1 MMLGTR
7 MAATDLSLVSN
18 HSRDVERI
26 INIVCARMI
35 TTQELRA
42 GVAFAC
48 AAQNAALRS
57 AMQFSADED
66 FAKELDVQ
74 DPLRSFR
81 ERFHLPSGK
90 NGKPLIYFAGNSLGL
105 MPKSAKEIVEQE
117 LHDWATLGVAAHL
130 EGKTPWYSYHETLR
144 DPAARLVG
152 AKTNEVIC
160 MNSLTVNLHLMMA
173 TFYRPTKSRFKIL
186 MEDPAFPSDTYA
198 IKTQIVHHGLNP
210 KDALMLASP
219 RKGELTA
226 QTEDVLDLINKHAK
240 ELAVVLIGG
249 VNFFTGQLFDIPTIT
264 AAAQKHGITVGVDL
278 AHAIGNV
285 PLSLHDWNV
294 DFAVWC
300 SYKYLNA
307 GPGAVAGAFVHER
320 HATNTD
326 LPRLAG
332 WFGNDP
338 NTRFRMQLEPEFIP
352 VPSADG
358 WQVSNPP
365 ILAMA
370 PLRASLAIF
379 DEAGGMKS
387 LREKSIRLT
396 NYLQFLLE
404 SGLDGQVKKALTII
418 TPRKEN
424 ERGCQLSILVHE
436 HGKEVFGKLEAAGVT
451 CDFREPNVIRVAPTP
466 LYNTFHEV
474 WRFTHIL
481 ADRQ

>member
-1 MMLGTR
+1 MG
-7 MAATDLSLVSN
+7 D
-18 HSRDVERI
+18 
-26 INIVCARMI
+26 CAPS
-35 TTQELRA
+35 
-42 GVAFAC
+42 AC

-57 AMQFSADED
+57 FMQFSADED
-66 FAKELDVQ
+66 FAKQLDVQ
-74 DPLRSFR
+74 DLLRSFR
-81 ERFHLPSGK
+81 ERFHLPLGK
-90 NGKPLIYFAGNSLGL
+90 NRKPLIYFAGNSLGL
-105 MPKSAKEIVEQE
+105 MPKSAKQIVEQE

-130 EGKTPWYSYHETLR
+130 EGKTPWYSYHETVR
-144 DPAARLVG
+144 EGAARLVG
-152 AKTNEVIC
+152 ARPNEVIC

-173 TFYRPTKSRFKIL
+173 TFYRPTQSRFKVL

-210 KDALMLASP
+210 KDALILARP
-219 RKGELTA
+219 RQGEFTVR
-226 QTEDVLDLINKHAK
+226 TEDVLDLIERHGDA
-240 ELAVVLIGG
+240 LAIILIGG
-249 VNFFTGQLFDIPTIT
+249 VNFFTGQLFDIRIIT
-264 AAAQKHGITVGVDL
+264 AAARKQGITVGVDL
-278 AHAIGNV
+278 AHAVGNI

-320 HATNTD
+320 HASNTD

-338 NTRFRMQLEPEFIP
+338 SSRFRMHLEPEFIP

-379 DEAGGMKS
+379 DEAGGIQP

-396 NYLQFLLE
+396 SYLQFLLE
-404 SGLDGQVKKALTII
+404 SEPDGRSKQRYTVI
-418 TPRKEN
+418 TPGNTN
-424 ERGCQLSILVHE
+424 ERGSQLSIKVEE
-436 HGKEVFGKLEAAGVT
+436 HPKELFNKLESSSVI

-474 WRFTHIL
+474 WRFAEIL
-481 ADRQ
+481 TQ